1 MGSWSEGLRS
11 VAVQGLV
18 GVLPVRDRV
27 MRWLLERSSGRADVR
42 RTARLLLRASLDIG
56 SGSGR
61 LDGQS
66 VRRPL
71 PSIAI
76 LSRSQFTDDA
86 RVLAERL
93 DVARVLLISREALK
107 AIARPHLPIDAGD
120 LTYRVAAAR
129 DAAPMLRYR
138 ALLADVWRH
147 LDPDGDV
154 RLVLTANS
162 GYWAE
167 VELGG
172 ALEELGVPF
181 VALHKENLKS
191 PAHAAEWR
199 RVYREERATFHG
211 RRILVQNEG
220 ERALQADGE
229 VAPAERIEVVGLAR
243 LDAFHAHRAR
253 TAGELPTGDIVFA
266 GFLPGAILPRP
277 RGYVGSDPVHGLPLP
292 DVDHRPEHLV
302 EACLALH
309 RVAIAVARRLPDRRI
324 VVKTKGGEHD
334 RTWFPRVLDIAADG
348 ATLPANLRLV
358 HGGDAAAMTRSA
370 AVLAGLNTTMLL
382 EALAAGRP
390 AVALVLAEA
399 AGPASEHVVDLSGAA
414 QVVHDETTAVD
425 LVVRLADHPPAVP
438 ETLDASTQAVLE
450 RWASNPDGGA
460 TERTMSAL
468 RREMARTA
476 GG

>member
-1 MGSWSEGLRS
+1 MGSGSEGLRS
-11 VAVQGLV
+11 TAVQGL
-18 GVLPVRDRV
+18 LAVRHV
-27 MRWLLERSSGRADVR
+27 MRRVTRWRLARASSRADAR
-42 RTARLLLRASLDIG
+42 RTARLLLRDSLDIG
-56 SGSGR
+56 SGAGR
-61 LDGQS
+61 LDGRS
-66 VRRPL
+66 ARRPL

-107 AIARPHLPIDAGD
+107 AIARPHLPADAGD

-129 DAAPMLRYR
+129 DDAPMLRYR

-172 ALEELGVPF
+172 ALEELDVPF
-181 VALHKENLKS
+181 VALHKESLKS

-243 LDAFHAHRAR
+243 LDAFHAHRTR
-253 TAGELPTGDIVFA
+253 TVGEHPTGDVVFA

-277 RGYVGSDPVHGLPLP
+277 HGYVGSDPVHGLPLP
-292 DVDHRPEHLV
+292 DVDHRPEHFV

-309 RVAIAVARRLPDRRI
+309 RVAIAVARRLPGRRI

-348 ATLPANLRLV
+348 AALPANLRLV
-358 HGGDAAAMTRSA
+358 HGGDSAAMTRSA

-399 AGPASEHVVDLSGAA
+399 AGPASEHVVDLAGAA
-414 QVVHDETTAVD
+414 QVVHDETSAVD
-425 LVVRLADHPPAVP
+425 LIVRLAEHPPAVP
-438 ETLDASTQAVLE
+438 AQLDAATEAVLE
-450 RWASNPDGGA
+450 RWTGNPDGGA
-460 TERTMSAL
+460 TQRTIAAL
-468 RREMARTA
+468 RRAMIRPI

>member
-1 MGSWSEGLRS
+1 MGSGSEGPRS
-11 VAVQGLV
+11 VAIGGLV
-18 GVLPVRDRV
+18 AVRQVRDRV
-27 MRWLLERSSGRADVR
+27 MRWRLERASRRTDVR

-61 LDGQS
+61 LDGRS

-76 LSRSQFTDDA
+76 LARSQFTDDA
-86 RVLAERL
+86 RALAERL
-93 DVARVLLISREALK
+93 DVARVLLVPREALK
-107 AIARPHLPIDAGD
+107 AIARPHLPADAGD

-129 DAAPMLRYR
+129 DDAPMLRYR

-154 RLVLTANS
+154 QLVLTANS

-172 ALEELGVPF
+172 ALEELDVPF

-191 PAHAAEWR
+191 PAHADEWR

-211 RRILVQNEG
+211 RCILVQNEG
-220 ERALQADGE
+220 ERALQAGGE

-243 LDAFHAHRAR
+243 LDAFHAHRTR

-277 RGYVGSDPVHGLPLP
+277 HGYVGSDPVHGLPLP

-324 VVKTKGGEHD
+324 IVKTKGGEHD

-348 ATLPANLRLV
+348 AALPTNLRLV

-414 QVVHDETTAVD
+414 QVVHDEAAAVD
-425 LVVRLADHPPAVP
+425 LIARLAEHPPAVP
-438 ETLDASTQAVLE
+438 ETLDAATREVLE
-450 RWASNPDGGA
+450 RWTGNPDGRA
-460 TERTMSAL
+460 TQRTIAAL
-468 RREMARTA
+468 RRAMARSA
-476 GG
+476 GS